1 MTNEGKKTST
11 VQEKNTL
18 SIEQNKKNDEE
29 YKIPNTQN
37 NQYEKKINN
46 IHNITKG
53 KENKND
59 IKVKLDIA
67 HNNDKKDNNQNNKN
81 ENNQINNKKINN
93 SNSLKKNDLNVK
105 NYKFNNKMNKKVN
118 FDNNISIIDVQ
129 SYKKENYNNTSKFR
143 NNRRIV
149 CQCYLF

>member
-11 VQEKNTL
+11 VQEKNAL

-59 IKVKLDIA
+59 IKVKLDID
-67 HNNDKKDNNQNNKN
+67 HNNDKIDNNQNNKN

-93 SNSLKKNDLNVK
+93 SNSLKKNDLNIK

-118 FDNNISIIDVQ
+118 FDNNISIIDVE

>member
-29 YKIPNTQN
+29 YKIQNTQN
-37 NQYEKKINN
+37 NQYEKKINKIN
-46 IHNITKG
+46 NITKG

-59 IKVKLDIA
+59 IKVKLDID
-67 HNNDKKDNNQNNKN
+67 HNNDKIDNNKNNKN

-118 FDNNISIIDVQ
+118 FDNNISIIDVE